1 VAQEGNVASED
12 SAKTSVD
19 PADEPSA
26 EWGWH
31 GSFPKATQ
39 VGGWIAVIA
48 LLGMLFGNHQ
58 GILSGGGHLGEA
70 DIWLIGIA
78 LVLAIGLVASLA
90 RRRKA
95 WRR

>member
-1 VAQEGNVASED
+1 MARNDAAD
-12 SAKTSVD
+12 KPARIVD

-39 VGGWIAVIA
+39 VGGWVAVIA

-58 GILSGGGHLGEA
+58 GILSGGGHLAEA
-70 DIWLIGIA
+70 DIWLIAIA
-78 LVLAIGLVASLA
+78 LLLAIGLLISMA
-90 RRRKA
+90 RQRKA